1 MVRKLYD
8 SLLRYPIVRNSSS
21 VFTQI
26 VHKICVP
33 DKLLSKFW
41 AKSMKILLMKRTSS
55 FTDNFQGFYVG
66 F

>member
-33 DKLLSKFW
+33 EKLLSKFW
-41 AKSMKILLMKRTSS
+41 AKSMKILLVKK
-55 FTDNFQGFYVG
+55 N
-66 F
+66 